1 MHRYVFNVSFN
12 SFDVDLAQSQL
23 EELSED
29 KMRKD
34 INNDEHKEDSS
45 SNPAS

>member
-12 SFDVDLAQSQL
+12 SFDVDLVQPQL
-23 EELSED
+23 EEVSED
-29 KMRKD
+29 KMSME

-45 SNPAS
+45 SNPVS